1 MLRFYALQVLC
12 IMSLSNACPAQD
24 IFHKQF
30 KPMQLTHGSG
40 GHTIHN
46 TQCFSPNDEWIV
58 YDTRNADSMIGST
71 GSIAMVNTK
80 TGETRELYN
89 TEHQTADG
97 PGVGAATFSPTR
109 NSVLFIHG
117 IRNAGKSNPYS
128 ATRRTGV
135 AIDIANPFHPIFM
148 DARNIVSPF
157 TPGALRGG
165 THAHTWSTDGKLIS
179 FTYNDYIME
188 QLSKRDSTVKDLRT
202 VGVMVSGPS
211 VKVPA
216 DSAGENNDGEM
227 FAVLVAKVTENP
239 TPGSDEI
246 SKAFD
251 EGWIGTK
258 GYKKSDGSLQHR
270 AIAFQGEVKN
280 TDGTKKTE
288 VFVVDLPED
297 LTKAVPGFPLEATA
311 SSRPNVP
318 AEVLQRRITY
328 SQNGIVGPRHWL
340 RTTPDG
346 MIIAFLSKDE
356 KGIVQIYGVSP
367 NGGEIKQITFNKNS
381 VEGTFNFSP
390 DGELLAYLCDNSVYL
405 TDVKTGKSEQISP
418 GFSKEERATGGVA
431 WSNNGKMIA
440 FNKYVRD
447 KSGNLFLQI
456 FLLKV
461 NGALSISK

>member
-1 MLRFYALQVLC
+1 MSQILLPLSALQVLF
-12 IMSLSNACPAQD
+12 IISFSNACPAQD
-24 IFHKQF
+24 IFHKQI

-46 TQCFSPNDEWIV
+46 TQCFSPNDKWIV

-71 GSIAMVNTK
+71 GGIAMVNTK

-97 PGVGAATFSPTR
+97 PGVGAATFSPTHNR
-109 NSVLFIHG
+109 VLFIHG
-117 IRNAGKSNPYS
+117 ISNADKVNPYS

-135 AIDIANPFHPIFM
+135 AIDFANPFHPIFM
-148 DARNIVSPF
+148 DARNIISPF
-157 TPGALRGG
+157 TTGALRGG
-165 THAHTWSTDGKLIS
+165 THAHTWSADGKWIS

-188 QLSKRDSTVKDLRT
+188 QLSKSDSAVKDLRT
-202 VGVMVSGPS
+202 VGVMVSGHP

-227 FAVLVAKVTENP
+227 FAVVVAKVTENP

-251 EGWIGTK
+251 EGWIGTA
-258 GYKKSDGSLQHR
+258 GYQKTDGSWQHR

-280 TDGTKKTE
+280 TDGTSKTE

-297 LTKAVPGFPLEATA
+297 LTKGTAGFLLEGTA
-311 SSRPNVP
+311 STRPNIP
-318 AEVLQRRITY
+318 AGVLQRRITY
-328 SQNGIVGPRHWL
+328 SQNGIAGPRHWL

-346 MIIAFLSKDE
+346 KLIAFLSRDE
-356 KGIVQIYGVSP
+356 KGIVQIFSISP
-367 NGGEIKQITFNKNS
+367 NGGNISQLTFNAHS
-381 VEGTFNFSP
+381 IQGTFNFSP
-390 DGELLAYLCDNSVYL
+390 DGKLLAYLCDSHIYISNL
-405 TDVKTGKSEQISP
+405 KTGASRQITP
-418 GFSKEERATGGVA
+418 LYSKEEQPTGGVV
-431 WSNNGKMIA
+431 WSHNGKMIA

-447 KSGNLFLQI
+447 KSGKAFLQI
-456 FLLKV
+456 FLLKA
-461 NGALSISK
+461 NEY